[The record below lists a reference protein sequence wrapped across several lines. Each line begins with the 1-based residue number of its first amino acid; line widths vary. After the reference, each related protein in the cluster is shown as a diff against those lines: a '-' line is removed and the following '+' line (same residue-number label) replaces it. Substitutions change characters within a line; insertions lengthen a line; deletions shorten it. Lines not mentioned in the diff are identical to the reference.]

1 MELKEAMES
10 RHTVRSYTDRKLPK
24 EIVEQLMIRINENNE
39 KYGLHMKLA
48 VENMEAFGAML
59 KLIWARGVRNY
70 IILAG
75 EDTAGIDEK
84 LGYCGADVMLFAQM
98 LGLNTWWVGGT
109 FNKKRVKKIWAAPA
123 LKNRWD
129 HCRWLWCYAGS
140 SASIEKAGRN

>member
-84 LGYCGADVMLFAQM
+84 LGYCGADVMLFA
-98 LGLNTWWVGGT
+98 
-109 FNKKRVKKIWAAPA
+109 
-123 LKNRWD
+123 
-129 HCRWLWCYAGS
+129 
-140 SASIEKAGRN
+140 